1 MGSDDKR
8 RDRLLKC
15 LWLTTSPVEGEA
27 LAAVRKVN
35 DLMRDMGLT
44 WNDAFA
50 SAKTSTPANAQEDDD
65 EDWEDVFATI
75 LRHGALNERWAGII
89 TDMRD
94 RWRDLRFLTEK
105 QEAMVMRFYRQAVSR
120 AKRDASNGA
129 Y

>member
-1 MGSDDKR
+1 MGCDDKR

-50 SAKTSTPANAQEDDD
+50 SAKPSAAANAQDDDD

-75 LRHGALNERWAGII
+75 LRHGALNERWAGVI

-120 AKRDASNGA
+120 AKRGASNGA
-129 Y
+129 H